1 MPERMS
7 MMVARITPHCLKQK
21 GMARMLT
28 PKMVDSVTFN
38 KCNLGPPIMELA
50 NVMVEVM
57 VMVVPKGGDDP
68 RDGLIN
74 RGGHYAPII
83 KVFFKGHLESIIF

>member
-1 MPERMS
+1 
-7 MMVARITPHCLKQK
+7 MVARITPHCLKQK

-28 PKMVDSVTFN
+28 
-38 KCNLGPPIMELA
+38 PIMELA

-83 KVFFKGHLESIIF
+83 KVFFKGHFESIIFS